1 MMFSDRITRPLRA
14 IILCLLTIALM
25 SSPASAQTEIDRQ
38 SREIASELQCPV
50 CNNQTVQDSQS
61 QLAGEMRQVIRTK
74 LEQGE
79 SREDIEAYFVARYGE
94 AVLLDPAKS
103 NWSLLVW
110 TSPILGILVGLVVV
124 GFAVSRWSRKRPSM
138 LPQPNAHEMA
148 EYDTL
153 LREDMQRL
161 RG

>member
-1 MMFSDRITRPLRA
+1 MTSSHRPYRHLRSFF
-14 IILCLLTIALM
+14 LCLLAVMLLA
-25 SSPASAQTEIDRQ
+25 SPVVAQTEIDRQ
-38 SREIASELQCPV
+38 TREIAQELQCPV

-61 QLAGEMRQVIRTK
+61 QLAGEMRQIIRTK
-74 LEQGE
+74 LAQGE
-79 SREDIEAYFVARYGE
+79 SREQIEAYFVARYTE
-94 AVLLDPAKS
+94 EVLLDPPKS

-110 TSPILGILVGLVVV
+110 TSPILGMLVGLVVV
-124 GFAVSRWSRKRPSM
+124 GFALSRWSRKRPVM

-148 EYDTL
+148 EYDAL

>member
-1 MMFSDRITRPLRA
+1 HPRRHLLHSFV
-14 IILCLLTIALM
+14 LCLLALALLA
-25 SSPASAQTEIDRQ
+25 SPAVAQTEIDRQ
-38 SREIASELQCPV
+38 TREIAQELQCPV
-50 CNNQTVQDSQS
+50 CNSQTVQDSQS
-61 QLAGEMRQVIRTK
+61 QLAGEMRQIIRTK

-79 SREDIEAYFVARYGE
+79 SREEIEAYFVARYTE
-94 AVLLDPAKS
+94 EVLLDPPKR

-110 TSPILGILVGLVVV
+110 TSPILGMLVGLVVV
-124 GFAVSRWSRKRPSM
+124 GFALSRWSRKRPAM

-148 EYDTL
+148 EYDAL

>member
-1 MMFSDRITRPLRA
+1 MMSSNRFTRPMRS
-14 IILCLLTIALM
+14 ITLCLMAVVLLA
-25 SSPASAQTEIDRQ
+25 SPAAAQTEIDRQ

-50 CNNQTVQDSQS
+50 CNNQNVHDSQS
-61 QLAGEMRQVIRTK
+61 QLASEMRQIIRTK

-79 SREDIEAYFVARYGE
+79 SREEIESYFVARYGE
-94 AVLLDPAKS
+94 SILLDPPKS

-110 TSPILGILVGLVVV
+110 TSPILGILVGIVVV
-124 GFAVSRWSRKRPSM
+124 GLAVSRWSRKRPEM
-138 LPQPNAHEMA
+138 FPQPNPPEMA
-148 EYDTL
+148 EYDAL

>member
-1 MMFSDRITRPLRA
+1 MLSSVRFARPLRA
-14 IILCLLTIALM
+14 IVLCIIAVVLLA
-25 SSPASAQTEIDRQ
+25 SPAAAQTEIDRQ
-38 SREIASELQCPV
+38 SREIANELQCPV
-50 CNNQTVQDSQS
+50 CNNQNVQDSQS
-61 QLAGEMRQVIRTK
+61 QLAGEMRQIIRTK

-79 SREDIEAYFVARYGE
+79 SREQIEAYFVARYGE
-94 AVLLDPAKS
+94 SVLLDPPKS

-124 GFAVSRWSRKRPSM
+124 GLAVSRWSRKRPEM
-138 LPQPNAHEMA
+138 LPQPNAPEMA